1 MKIDTKEPMHYG
13 LLVRTTMKLWMDQGY
28 SKRQFDEELQSI
40 AGSLDD
46 HWEETINC
54 PPQGI

>member
-28 SKRQFDEELQSI
+28 SKRQFDEELVSI
-40 AGSLDD
+40 AGALDD